1 MSNFLHTFQ
10 QAGVAIR
17 QLADGSAFKRHV
29 EVDTP
34 LSDEF
39 KALIESDV
47 KPLLAP
53 LEAFRLE
60 KLATKTRNKK
70 WALRLGWILWLP
82 ALIWDLLYLASGDL
96 HISVLFVVAGL
107 AIWVIYPGMQYR
119 KHYKQ
124 MLMPVLVK
132 AFGDFRYDEKGCID
146 IDGVQA
152 LDTMPSFS
160 SKSHEDHISGKVED
174 IEFEFCELKLER
186 KGHKSSTTVFRGGA
200 VILKLPFQLSGH
212 TVVGMDYG
220 KLGNM
225 FAASMARRKVALE
238 NPEFE
243 ERFEVSSTDQQY
255 ARYLLSPAMMER
267 LLALDD
273 LFRTRAKGSGLSCE
287 FKGNQVLLMIS
298 YFGDLLDTA
307 DLSVSAYDLDK
318 LPLLE
323 QELAMIT
330 GLIKQLKLDYLVAR
344 NQAVDRYSSSV

>member
-17 QLADGSAFKRHV
+17 QLVDGSAFKRHV
-29 EVDTP
+29 DTNIP

-47 KPLLAP
+47 KPLLEL

-60 KLATKTRNKK
+60 KLATKKRNKK
-70 WALRLGWILWLP
+70 WVLWLGWILWLP

-96 HISVLFVVAGL
+96 HISVLFVAAGMG
-107 AIWVIYPGMQYR
+107 IWIIYPEMQYR

-124 MLMPVLVK
+124 MLMPILLK
-132 AFGDFRYDEKGCID
+132 AFGDFRYRENGCID
-146 IDGVQA
+146 IEAVKA

-160 SKSHEDHISGKVED
+160 SKSHEDHIAGKIED

-186 KGHKSSTTVFRGGA
+186 KGHKSSTTVFHGGA
-200 VILKLPFQLSGH
+200 VVLNVPFQLHGH
-212 TVVGMDYG
+212 TIVGMDYG

-225 FAASMARRKVALE
+225 FAASMARCKVALE

-243 ERFEVSSTDQQY
+243 KRFEVSSTDQQY

-273 LFRTRAKGSGLSCE
+273 LFRARAKGSGLSCE

-307 DLSVSAYDLDK
+307 DLNTSAYDLDK

-330 GLIKQLKLDYLVAR
+330 GLIKQLKLDYLTAR
-344 NQAVDRYSSSV
+344 NLAVNNMSAS